1 MTHHYPTA
9 ALWALVIIMTT
20 MLSGCTYTELQY
32 GDDARLVSWRLWTDT
47 SASLTTP
54 ELDASY
60 SSDADTAAA
69 ASMNKILLD
78 ALIGQ
83 RLVATGAGL

>member
-1 MTHHYPTA
+1 MTHHYPTLAITAILA
-9 ALWALVIIMTT
+9 ALALA
-20 MLSGCTYTELQY
+20 GCTYTDVSY
-32 GDDARLVSWRLWTDT
+32 GDARLVSWRLWTDT

-69 ASMNKILLD
+69 ASMNARLLD
-78 ALIGQ
+78 ALIGS

>member
-9 ALWALVIIMTT
+9 ALWALVIIMTI
-20 MLSGCTYTELQY
+20 MLSGCTYTDVSY
-32 GDDARLVSWRLWTDT
+32 GDARLVSWRLWTDT

-69 ASMNKILLD
+69 MTMNARLLD